1 MRLPVLRQVPS
12 ASLDNLLEEEDVQAI
27 FTMQRESGPKLSRRH
42 LADCPVACV
51 CTPDHPL
58 AGYEQL
64 TVEQLNAVGGRIAS
78 CPPPLYSPP
87 FLEVF
92 SYAMAGRGPD
102 RILFCDSLE
111 IACTLVESGYA
122 FTLLPDLPGTRLPG
136 LRYIPMPQFQPLSFG
151 ALYRTGSLTPPL
163 KRLFTLLEGSME
175 PSDE

>member
-1 MRLPVLRQVPS
+1 
-12 ASLDNLLEEEDVQAI
+12 
-27 FTMQRESGPKLSRRH
+27 MQREAGPKTSRRH

-51 CTPDHPL
+51 CAPDHPL

-64 TVEQLNAVGGRIAS
+64 TVDQLNAAGGRIAS

-122 FTLLPDLPGTRLPG
+122 FTLLPDMPGARLPG

-163 KRLFTLLEGSME
+163 KRLLALLEDSMQTSAE
-175 PSDE
+175 

>member
-1 MRLPVLRQVPS
+1 M
-12 ASLDNLLEEEDVQAI
+12 
-27 FTMQRESGPKLSRRH
+27 
-42 LADCPVACV
+42 
-51 CTPDHPL
+51 
-58 AGYEQL
+58 
-64 TVEQLNAVGGRIAS
+64 EQLNAVGGRIAS